1 MNCEHGFVVCL
12 FVELSLQGQRLMSV
26 ADVPVRG
33 LDGFDT
39 SCSHCLPVLMLCL
52 LLALD
57 LLHDLLHHRGG
68 VLVVKKE
75 TCACHLLFFHAVS
88 IAPMTLTARREYDTS
103 QSELS
108 PTTT

>member
-1 MNCEHGFVVCL
+1 
-12 FVELSLQGQRLMSV
+12 MSV
-26 ADVPVRG
+26 ADVPVRELVG
-33 LDGFDT
+33 LDAT
-39 SCSHCLPVLMLCL
+39 CSHCLPVLMLCL

-57 LLHDLLHHRGG
+57 LLHDCLHERGG

-75 TCACHLLFFHAVS
+75 TGSCHLLFFHAVS
-88 IAPMTLTARREYDTS
+88 IAPKTLTARREYDTS